1 MVRVVII
8 GQGYVASI
16 FAVGLERIKRGELG
30 YYGVPLA
37 NELPIKVEDIQ
48 IVGSYDVDKSKI
60 GLPLYEIVQRY
71 WEGDVPESLQEVFV
85 RKGIHLRSLRNLPIE
100 ATGLE
105 DEMSLK
111 EAIEH
116 LVNEWKELKPDVIVN
131 VPTTEAF
138 VPFGNLE
145 ELEKAIK
152 EDNRDRLTATQVY
165 AYAAAQYA
173 KEVGGAAFVNAIPTL
188 IANDPAFVELAK
200 ESNLVIFGDDGATG
214 ATPLTADVLAHL
226 AQRNRHVLDIAQF
239 NIGGNTDFLALTDKE
254 RNKSK
259 EYTKSS
265 VVEDILGYDAP
276 HYIKPTGFLEPLGD
290 KKFIA
295 MHIEYVSF
303 NGAIDELVITGRIN
317 DSPALAGLLVDLV
330 RLGKIAVDRKEFGTV
345 YEVNAFYMKN
355 PGPKEAKNIPRII
368 AYEKMRQWAGLKP
381 RYLHHH
387 HHH

>member
-1 MVRVVII
+1 MVRVVIL
-8 GQGYVASI
+8 GQGYVGSI
-16 FAVGLERIKRGELG
+16 FALGVERIKTGELG
-30 YYGVPLA
+30 YYGIPLQ
-37 NELPIKVEDIQ
+37 NELPIKVEDIE
-48 IVGSYDVDKSKI
+48 IVGSYDVDKNKI
-60 GLPLYEIVQRY
+60 GKSLYEVVKNY
-71 WEGDVPESLQEVFV
+71 WDDKIPEALKNIIV

-100 ATGLE
+100 AEGLE

-111 EAIEH
+111 EAVEK
-116 LVNEWKELKPDVIVN
+116 LVEEWKKLDVDVIVN
-131 VPTTEAF
+131 VCTTEAF
-138 VPFGNLE
+138 VPFGNKE
-145 ELEKAIK
+145 ELIKAI
-152 EDNRDRLTATQVY
+152 ENDERERLTATQVY
-165 AYAAAQYA
+165 TYAAALYA
-173 KEVGGAAFVNAIPTL
+173 KERGGAAFVNAIPTL

-214 ATPLTADVLAHL
+214 ATPLTADILAHL
-226 AQRNRHVLDIAQF
+226 AQRNRYVRDIAQF

-259 EYTKSS
+259 EFTKSS
-265 VVEDILGYDAP
+265 VVKDLLGYEAP

-330 RLGKIAVDRKEFGTV
+330 RLGKMAVERKEFGTV

-355 PGPKEAKNIPRII
+355 PGPREKGNIPRII
-368 AYEKMRQWAGLKP
+368 AHEKMRMWAGLKP
-381 RYLHHH
+381 KWL
-387 HHH
+387 

>member
-1 MVRVVII
+1 MVRVAII

-16 FAVGLERIKRGELG
+16 FAVGLERIKLGELG

-48 IVGSYDVDKSKI
+48 IVASYDVDKSKI
-60 GLPLYEIVQRY
+60 GLPLSEIVKRY
-71 WEGDVPESLQEVFV
+71 WNGHIPESLQEVYV
-85 RKGIHLRSLRNLPIE
+85 RKGVHLRSLRNLPIE
-100 ATGLE
+100 ASGLE
-105 DEMSLK
+105 EEMTLK
-111 EAIEH
+111 EAVEH
-116 LVNEWKELKPDVIVN
+116 LVNEWKESKVEVILN

-138 VPFGNLE
+138 TPFGKLE
-145 ELEKAIK
+145 ELEKAINENNK
-152 EDNRDRLTATQVY
+152 DRLTATQVY

-214 ATPLTADVLAHL
+214 ATPLTADILGHL

-276 HYIKPTGFLEPLGD
+276 HYIKPTGYLEPLGD

-303 NGAIDELVITGRIN
+303 NGAHDELIITGRIN
-317 DSPALAGLLVDLV
+317 DSPALAGLLVDLA
-330 RLGKIAVDRKEFGTV
+330 RLGKIAVEKKAFGTV

-355 PGPKEAKNIPRII
+355 PGPRDARNVPRII
-368 AYEKMRQWAGLKP
+368 AYEKLRQWVGLPP
-381 RYLHHH
+381 RYL
-387 HHH
+387 

>member
-1 MVRVVII
+1 MVKLVRVAII

-16 FAVGLERIKRGELG
+16 FAVGLERIKLGELG

-48 IVGSYDVDKSKI
+48 IVASYDVDKSKI
-60 GLPLYEIVQRY
+60 GLPLSEIVKRY
-71 WEGDVPESLQEVFV
+71 WNGHIPESLQEVYV
-85 RKGIHLRSLRNLPIE
+85 RKGVHLRSLRNLPIE
-100 ATGLE
+100 ASGLE
-105 DEMSLK
+105 EEMTLK
-111 EAIEH
+111 EAVEH
-116 LVNEWKELKPDVIVN
+116 LVNEWKESKVEVILN

-138 VPFGNLE
+138 TPFGKLE
-145 ELEKAIK
+145 ELEKAINENNK
-152 EDNRDRLTATQVY
+152 DRLTATQVY

-214 ATPLTADVLAHL
+214 ATPLTADILGHL

-276 HYIKPTGFLEPLGD
+276 HYIKPTGYLEPLGD

-303 NGAIDELVITGRIN
+303 NGAHDELIITGRIN
-317 DSPALAGLLVDLV
+317 DSPALAGLLVDLA
-330 RLGKIAVDRKEFGTV
+330 RLGKIAVEKKAFGTV

-355 PGPKEAKNIPRII
+355 PGPRDARNVPRII
-368 AYEKMRQWAGLKP
+368 AYEKLRQWVGLPP
-381 RYLHHH
+381 RYL
-387 HHH
+387 

>member
-1 MVRVVII
+1 MRVAII

-16 FAVGLERIKRGELG
+16 FAVGLERIKLGELG

-48 IVGSYDVDKSKI
+48 IVASYDVDKSKI
-60 GLPLYEIVQRY
+60 GLPLSEIVKRY
-71 WEGDVPESLQEVFV
+71 WNGHIPESLQEVYV
-85 RKGIHLRSLRNLPIE
+85 RKGVHLRSLRNLPIE
-100 ATGLE
+100 ASGLE
-105 DEMSLK
+105 EEMTLK
-111 EAIEH
+111 EAVEH
-116 LVNEWKELKPDVIVN
+116 LVNEWKESKVEVILN

-138 VPFGNLE
+138 TPFGKLE
-145 ELEKAIK
+145 ELEKAINENNK
-152 EDNRDRLTATQVY
+152 DRLTATQVY

-214 ATPLTADVLAHL
+214 ATPLTADILGHL

-276 HYIKPTGFLEPLGD
+276 HYIKPTGYLEPLGD

-303 NGAIDELVITGRIN
+303 NGAHDELIITGRIN
-317 DSPALAGLLVDLV
+317 DSPALAGLLVDLA
-330 RLGKIAVDRKEFGTV
+330 RLGKIAVEKKAFGTV

-355 PGPKEAKNIPRII
+355 PGPRDARNVPRII
-368 AYEKMRQWAGLKP
+368 AYEKLRQWVGLPP
-381 RYLHHH
+381 RYL
-387 HHH
+387 